1 MNSKKQSDKHWLQDF
16 VLLSLATW
24 RMASLLAREDGP
36 FNRVFLQL
44 RQAAGV
50 VYEDE
55 KTVNEETGEEEIDTT
70 MTPTNWVAE
79 GLICMK
85 CNSVWV
91 GTVLTILYFISPS
104 LTRLLVLPL
113 ALSTMS
119 IFQQEIKTFF
129 TKSD

>member
-1 MNSKKQSDKHWLQDF
+1 MNSKKTSDKHWLQDF

-36 FNRVFLQL
+36 AYLFLKL
-44 RQAAGV
+44 RRAAGV

-55 KTVNEETGEEEIDTT
+55 ETVNKETGEKEVETT
-70 MTPTNWVAE
+70 MTPTNWLAE

-91 GTVLTILYFISPS
+91 GTVLTILYFIFPN
-104 LTRLLVLPL
+104 LTRILVLPL
-113 ALSTMS
+113 ALSAMS
-119 IFQQEIKTFF
+119 IFQQEIKSFLN
-129 TKSD
+129 SSN